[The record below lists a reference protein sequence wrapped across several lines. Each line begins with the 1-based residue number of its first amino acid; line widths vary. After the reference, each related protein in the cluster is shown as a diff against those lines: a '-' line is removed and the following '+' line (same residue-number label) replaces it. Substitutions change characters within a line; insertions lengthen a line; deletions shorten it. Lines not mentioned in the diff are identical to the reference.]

1 MRKAILAYNPL
12 SGVRFIVNKLG
23 YIFDKFQ
30 SKGILVQPYVLE
42 FGNRSELINMLR
54 KEEYELIIAAGGDGT
69 INFVA
74 NALMMSGL
82 KIPLGVIPAG
92 TCNDFAAG
100 IGVSLGFEESV
111 DVILNGKEKQIDI
124 GLLNK
129 EKYFLNTYAG
139 GAFADISFKTDNDL
153 KRNLGAFAYYIKALS
168 EVANIRSF
176 EVTIN
181 TDKGVVIRENA
192 ILFFVTNGKNIGG
205 FSNLVKKASI
215 TDGMMDIVIVKECS
229 HIDLIALFF
238 KVLNGTLDN
247 DPNVSILKVRKCFIN
262 TNKEII
268 STVDGEK
275 GDLLPAVVEFINK
288 GLKVFVP

>member
-42 FGNRSELINMLR
+42 FDNRSELVNMLR
-54 KEEYELIIAAGGDGT
+54 EEEYELIIAAGGDGT

-181 TDKGVVIRENA
+181 TDKGAVIRENA

-247 DPNVSILKVRKCFIN
+247 DPNVRILKVRKCFIN
-262 TNKEII
+262 TNKGII